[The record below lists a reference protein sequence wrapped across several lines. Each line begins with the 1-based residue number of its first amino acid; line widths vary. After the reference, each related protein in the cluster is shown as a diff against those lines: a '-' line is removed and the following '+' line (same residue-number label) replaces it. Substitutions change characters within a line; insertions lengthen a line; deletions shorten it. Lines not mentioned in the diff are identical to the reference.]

1 MTKPALTPLTLGL
14 LLALALVGSGCL
26 KVGPDYQR
34 PRFAYEVPPAYDQAR
49 EVVPFKPAE
58 RWWQQFS
65 DPQLNQVVAEALQ
78 RNLDLEAAAGRV
90 LELGAAFV
98 QSASQRWPTVN
109 LQGSAQKQR
118 TVGVAGLP
126 IATGGEAET
135 YNISLAASFEVDL
148 WGKLA
153 RSEAAARAELL
164 QAQENRR
171 TVYQTVVANVITSYF
186 KVRILQRRLV
196 VNAQSIQAYQKSL
209 RLVEGRYRRG
219 LVSVLDLRQARR
231 TLAQAQ
237 AERPSLQQELALAQQ
252 ELAVLLGRYPRI
264 TPYPDPAIDY
274 LARLQPVPPGLPS
287 ELLLRRPDLRAAE
300 AGLKSLSEKVGVA
313 RAARFP
319 SLSLTGSYGYSSSGL
334 QTLFSPAHELW
345 SLAMGLSQPVF
356 NAGRLEAG
364 EKAAQARYQQGV
376 ASYAKTVLGAFAE
389 VEGALVTREEQQRR
403 RQRLKEAVKEAA
415 ATQRTAEDRYAR
427 GLQDYLTVLEAQ
439 QTRYSLENQL
449 VVTELAI
456 LTNRV
461 TLHRALGGGW
471 ASPPPLAQAEN

>member
-1 MTKPALTPLTLGL
+1 
-14 LLALALVGSGCL
+14 
-26 KVGPDYQR
+26 
-34 PRFAYEVPPAYDQAR
+34 
-49 EVVPFKPAE
+49 
-58 RWWQQFS
+58 
-65 DPQLNQVVAEALQ
+65 
-78 RNLDLEAAAGRV
+78 
-90 LELGAAFV
+90 
-98 QSASQRWPTVN
+98 
-109 LQGSAQKQR
+109 
-118 TVGVAGLP
+118 
-126 IATGGEAET
+126 
-135 YNISLAASFEVDL
+135 
-148 WGKLA
+148 
-153 RSEAAARAELL
+153 
-164 QAQENRR
+164 
-171 TVYQTVVANVITSYF
+171 
-186 KVRILQRRLV
+186 
-196 VNAQSIQAYQKSL
+196 
-209 RLVEGRYRRG
+209 
-219 LVSVLDLRQARR
+219 
-231 TLAQAQ
+231 
-237 AERPSLQQELALAQQ
+237 
-252 ELAVLLGRYPRI
+252 
-264 TPYPDPAIDY
+264 
-274 LARLQPVPPGLPS
+274 
-287 ELLLRRPDLRAAE
+287 LLRRPDLRAAE